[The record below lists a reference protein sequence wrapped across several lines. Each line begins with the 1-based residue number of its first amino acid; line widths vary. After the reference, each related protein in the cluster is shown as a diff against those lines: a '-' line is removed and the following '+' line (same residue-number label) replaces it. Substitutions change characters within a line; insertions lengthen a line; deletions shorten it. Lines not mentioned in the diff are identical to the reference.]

1 MCVTAF
7 GKFNGVANNPT
18 EVRTP
23 RRPRGG
29 RHCRCKSARLA
40 CSLKLW
46 RRSQVVLKE
55 LPAYLRANRLPQNVS
70 VDRVKLLEVSADGSL
85 EELQEQR
92 QTAILGAEETRIWLH
107 LGVDSGAKG
116 FKLERSAWNEAAFR
130 VPDERGWQPASQ
142 PISERHGS
150 TSTCLRTR
158 LPVRVRNVYRRV
170 GRNSRTPLLPASFAG
185 AHLQRNRALTAPGSD
200 PQTSR
205 LCAALRKQGFEVAV
219 SDDPGRFV
227 CNWIFFNSLCA
238 CREKD
243 DTEEELG
250 RGDETVRRSPDLHR

>member
-1 MCVTAF
+1 M
-7 GKFNGVANNPT
+7 
-18 EVRTP
+18 
-23 RRPRGG
+23 
-29 RHCRCKSARLA
+29 
-40 CSLKLW
+40 
-46 RRSQVVLKE
+46 VLKE

-85 EELQEQR
+85 EELQELR

-158 LPVRVRNVYRRV
+158 LPVRVHNVYRRV
-170 GRNSRTPLLPASFAG
+170 GRISRTPLLPASFAG
-185 AHLQRNRALTAPGSD
+185 ARLQRNRALTAPRLGSAD
-200 PQTSR
+200 FSPLRGAPKTGLRSR
-205 LCAALRKQGFEVAV
+205 CV
-219 SDDPGRFV
+219 GRPRAFCVQLDLLQLFV
-227 CNWIFFNSLCA
+227 RMP
-238 CREKD
+238 RE
-243 DTEEELG
+243 G
-250 RGDETVRRSPDLHR
+250 